1 MPSNLFKILVYY
13 LYKGNRNQKIPVS
26 TAMQQRIPHGA
37 QPSVVPPLHKVPGLA
52 LALSSDL
59 HLLEVVPLLS
69 LIPGSLLE
77 VARDQGLASLLSL
90 LVLSSLV

>member
-1 MPSNLFKILVYY
+1 M
-13 LYKGNRNQKIPVS
+13 R
-26 TAMQQRIPHGA
+26 TAMKQRTPHRA
-37 QPSVVPPLHKVPGLA
+37 QVRVAPPLHKVPGLA

-69 LIPGSLLE
+69 LRPGSPLE
-77 VARDQGLASLLSL
+77 VVRDRGLASLLSL